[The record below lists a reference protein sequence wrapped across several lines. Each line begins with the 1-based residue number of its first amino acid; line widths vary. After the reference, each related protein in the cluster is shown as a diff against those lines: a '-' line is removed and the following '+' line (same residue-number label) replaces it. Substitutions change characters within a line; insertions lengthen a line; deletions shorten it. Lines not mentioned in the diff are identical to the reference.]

1 MKFQITRDTSSRR
14 LRFHASFR
22 RSNIF
27 RSHILLCPFKQ
38 ISSKFC
44 CCVLPLALT
53 RFYHRKREICARRRC
68 PPRSLFFLL
77 YYLKVTVVNFISLIK
92 DTDIATRIPIPSLL
106 FVTKS
111 SNASG
116 AQIRDTKRAKRA
128 KVSARSLL
136 AAFPRKIPSTLT
148 KFSGPIGPRFCEQK
162 AGDISKRRR
171 NEWILRREA
180 NS

>member
-1 MKFQITRDTSSRR
+1 MRPFVGVIFLGVTFYSVLLNKLLQ
-14 LRFHASFR
+14 SFVV
-22 RSNIF
+22 
-27 RSHILLCPFKQ
+27 
-38 ISSKFC
+38 
-44 CCVLPLALT
+44 CVLPLALT

-68 PPRSLFFLL
+68 PPRSLFLL
-77 YYLKVTVVNFISLIK
+77 LYLKVTVVNFCLILK

-106 FVTKS
+106 SFVMTKRSRS
-111 SNASG
+111 SASY

-136 AAFPRKIPSTLT
+136 AASLQKIPSTLT

>member
-1 MKFQITRDTSSRR
+1 MRPFVGVIFLGVTFYSVLLNKLLQ
-14 LRFHASFR
+14 SFVV
-22 RSNIF
+22 
-27 RSHILLCPFKQ
+27 
-38 ISSKFC
+38 
-44 CCVLPLALT
+44 CVLPLALT

-77 YYLKVTVVNFISLIK
+77 YYLKVTEINFRRLIIK
-92 DTDIATRIPIPSLL
+92 DTGIATRIPLML
-106 FVTKS
+106 FVRKRRLR

-136 AAFPRKIPSTLT
+136 AASLQKIPSTLT

>member
-1 MKFQITRDTSSRR
+1 MCAFARP
-14 LRFHASFR
+14 FGVV
-22 RSNIF
+22 IF
-27 RSHILLCPFKQ
+27 LGVTFYSVLLHKN
-38 ISSKFC
+38 SSKFC

-77 YYLKVTVVNFISLIK
+77 YLKVTVVTFISLIK

-106 FVTKS
+106 FVMMKRS
-111 SNASG
+111 RSNASG

-148 KFSGPIGPRFCEQK
+148 KFSGPIGRRFCEQK

>member
-1 MKFQITRDTSSRR
+1 MRPFVGVIFLGVTFYSVLLNKLLQ
-14 LRFHASFR
+14 SFVV
-22 RSNIF
+22 
-27 RSHILLCPFKQ
+27 
-38 ISSKFC
+38 
-44 CCVLPLALT
+44 CVLPLALT

-77 YYLKVTVVNFISLIK
+77 YYLKVTEINFRRLIIK
-92 DTDIATRIPIPSLL
+92 DTGIATRIPSML
-106 FVTKS
+106 FVRKRRLR

-128 KVSARSLL
+128 KGSARSLL
-136 AAFPRKIPSTLT
+136 AASPRKIPSTLT
-148 KFSGPIGPRFCEQK
+148 KFSGPIGRRFCEQK
-162 AGDISKRRR
+162 GGDISKRRR